1 MIKVIIADDEP
12 RICKLIEKLI
22 NWEELDM
29 EVIKIASN
37 GVEALEYIKEFNPDI
52 VITDIR
58 MPGYDGLEI
67 IERTRKFNLDTEF
80 IIISGYSEF
89 EYAKK
94 AINYKVNGYLLKPIN
109 KEELENALKEVKEN
123 ILKKKTYEN
132 LESEYKDYLKKDIKA
147 AKKHLD
153 LMENKNINKNILQ
166 IEQAKEYINSNYMN
180 NITLDDVGGYIGF
193 NPSYFSSIFKKET
206 GISFIDYL
214 SRVRIEKAKILMKE
228 ADLRIQDISL
238 MVGYNDVKYFSKLF
252 QKHTGLNPNEYRKLF
267 K

>member
-22 NWEELDM
+22 NWEELEM
-29 EVIKIASN
+29 EVIKVASN

-109 KEELENALKEVKEN
+109 KEELENALIEVKDN

-132 LESEYKDYLKKDIKA
+132 LESEYKVML
-147 AKKHLD
+147 
-153 LMENKNINKNILQ
+153 
-166 IEQAKEYINSNYMN
+166 
-180 NITLDDVGGYIGF
+180 V
-193 NPSYFSSIFKKET
+193 
-206 GISFIDYL
+206 
-214 SRVRIEKAKILMKE
+214 
-228 ADLRIQDISL
+228 
-238 MVGYNDVKYFSKLF
+238 
-252 QKHTGLNPNEYRKLF
+252 
-267 K
+267 

>member
-22 NWEELDM
+22 NWEELEM
-29 EVIKIASN
+29 EVIKVASN
-37 GVEALEYIKEFNPDI
+37 GVETLEYIKEFNPDI

-109 KEELENALKEVKEN
+109 KEELENALIEVKDN

-132 LESEYKDYLKKDIKA
+132 LESEYKVML
-147 AKKHLD
+147 
-153 LMENKNINKNILQ
+153 
-166 IEQAKEYINSNYMN
+166 
-180 NITLDDVGGYIGF
+180 V
-193 NPSYFSSIFKKET
+193 
-206 GISFIDYL
+206 
-214 SRVRIEKAKILMKE
+214 
-228 ADLRIQDISL
+228 
-238 MVGYNDVKYFSKLF
+238 
-252 QKHTGLNPNEYRKLF
+252 
-267 K
+267 